1 MFNWKDIASRAAL
14 TFLQAF
20 LAVLLATGVD
30 NVSSW
35 SDVKPAL
42 IAAVAALLS
51 FVFNIVKQYNPN
63 KGV

>member
-14 TFLQAF
+14 TFAQAF
-20 LAVLLATGVD
+20 LAVVIATGVD
-30 NVSSW
+30 NLNSW
-35 SDVKPAL
+35 SDVKPAV

-51 FVFNIVKQYNPN
+51 FVFNVVKQYNPS

>member
-35 SDVKPAL
+35 NDVKPAV

-51 FVFNIVKQYNPN
+51 FVFNVVKQYNPN
-63 KGV
+63 SGV

>member
-14 TFLQAF
+14 TFIQAF
-20 LAVLLATGVD
+20 LAVVIATGVD
-30 NVSSW
+30 NIDSW
-35 SDVKPAL
+35 SDVKPAI

-51 FVFNIVKQYNPN
+51 FVFNVVKQYNPN

>member
-20 LAVLLATGVD
+20 LAVVLATGVD
-30 NVSSW
+30 NLNSW
-35 SDVKPAL
+35 DDVKPAV